1 MNDGLDKIMN
11 YIVEILPT
19 IERTPLFFTTE
30 EKVLYAPKAEK
41 EYKIEKENGTYYVEG
56 KMMRRLINSVNLE
69 DYESST
75 YFQRVLKNKG
85 IFAELEKMGIS
96 DGDTVNI
103 EGFEF
108 EYYK

>member
-1 MNDGLDKIMN
+1 
-11 YIVEILPT
+11 
-19 IERTPLFFTTE
+19 
-30 EKVLYAPKAEK
+30 
-41 EYKIEKENGTYYVEG
+41 
-56 KMMRRLINSVNLE
+56 MRRLINSVNLE